1 MPQNI
6 EMYKFVNIKNKKN
19 YRRIE
24 NEINKLEFV
33 ELANIDKLTDML
45 HISAKDNYKM
55 SIEDVNKAIKKYEKN
70 GYIEKY
76 EVKETYRK
84 VLYLKGLDCGHCA
97 MKIENLAKS
106 NMNHE
111 QILVDFA
118 TTRFIIETTDK
129 ELIDNIIPRVEVV
142 AHKIDPRI
150 VVMDASAGKKERVE
164 EIYRTNLVSV
174 VLLICGVVTFLIG
187 LGLEYIVSS
196 FLDVESNIRLAGIIS
211 KILYY
216 ISYLLVG
223 HPVIIMF
230 FKNILHKRLF
240 DENFLMTLASIGAI
254 FTGHPVEAVM
264 VMMLYQI
271 GEQLQQ
277 YAVHKSRKSISELL
291 TLDAEVAKIKIGTEI
306 TEVDVETV
314 LPGDT
319 IVVQVGETI
328 PLDGVVSAGKSVLD
342 TKSITGEARPVSCKV
357 GDEVISGSINNGSTL
372 EIKVT
377 KPYGDSMISKILD
390 LVENASTKKAKAE
403 HFITKFARV
412 YTPIVVLFALLVG
425 VAWPLIVYG
434 FSLETLMLPELFE
447 KYVYKA
453 MVFLV
458 VSCPCAIVI
467 SVPLAFFAGIGLSS
481 KRGILVK
488 GSNYLEALSKASNIV
503 FDKTGTL
510 TKGEF
515 TIREICPVEGVEEKD
530 LIKNLAYVEY
540 YSTHPIGMSVVDYY
554 GREKI
559 FAEIIADFV
568 RVEGKGVKAVVN
580 GSVIYAGNRKMI
592 KESFPQVPILDKNGQ
607 VLYVIKDKKYLG
619 AVVVGDILRDEAAG
633 SIKELRHQGIQT
645 VSMLTGDHKT
655 AGMYTANQLQIDDV
669 YTDLLPDTKV
679 EIFEEIMKKTKGS
692 TIYVGDGINDAPV
705 IATADVGI
713 AMGGTGSDATIQIA
727 DVVIMS
733 DNLEKINEAIEIARR
748 TKLKVITN
756 IIFALLTKVVVLIM
770 SMFGEIPL
778 WLAIFSDVGVSLLA
792 IINSMSLTRI
802 FRKKDKQAGKK
813 HE

>member
-6 EMYKFVNIKNKKN
+6 ETYKFVNIKNKKN

-45 HISAKDNYKM
+45 HISIKDNVVM
-55 SIEDVNKAIKKYEKN
+55 SIDDVNKAIKKYEKN

-76 EVKETYRK
+76 EIKETYRK

-97 MKIENLAKS
+97 MKIENLAKN

-129 ELIDNIIPRVEVV
+129 ELIDNIIPRVEAV

-150 VVMDASAGKKERVE
+150 VVMDASTGKKERVE

-174 VLLICGVVTFLIG
+174 VLLICGVITFLIG
-187 LGLEYIVSS
+187 LGLEYIVLS
-196 FLDVESNIRLAGIIS
+196 FLDVESNIRLAKIIS
-211 KILYY
+211 KVLYY

-291 TLDAEVAKIKIGTEI
+291 ALDAEVAKIKIGTEI

-314 LPGDT
+314 LPGDI

-328 PLDGVVSAGKSVLD
+328 PLDGIISAGKSVLD

-372 EIKVT
+372 EIKVS

-390 LVENASTKKAKAE
+390 LVENASTKKARAE

-412 YTPIVVLFALLVG
+412 YTPIVVLLALLVG
-425 VAWPLIVYG
+425 IAWPLVVYG
-434 FSLETLMLPELFE
+434 FSLETLTLPELFG
-447 KYVYKA
+447 KYIYKA

-488 GSNYLEALSKASNIV
+488 GSNYLEALSKTSNIV

-515 TIREICPVEGVEEKD
+515 TIREICPAEGVLEKD

-568 RVEGKGVKAVVN
+568 RVEGKGVKATVN
-580 GSVIYAGNRKMI
+580 GSIIYAGNRKMI

-607 VLYVIKDKKYLG
+607 VLYVIKDKKYIG

-633 SIKELRHQGIQT
+633 TIKELRRQGIQT

-679 EIFEEIMKKTKGS
+679 EIFEEIMSKTKGS

-733 DNLEKINEAIEIARR
+733 DNLKKINEAIEIARR
-748 TKLKVITN
+748 TKLKVISN

-792 IINSMSLTRI
+792 IINSMSITRI
-802 FRKKDKQAGKK
+802 FRKKDKKVGKA

>member
-1 MPQNI
+1 MSQNI
-6 EMYKFVNIKNKKN
+6 EMYKFVNIKNKKS

-24 NEINKLEFV
+24 NEINKLQFV
-33 ELANIDKLTDML
+33 ELATIDKATDTL
-45 HISAKDNYKM
+45 HISLKDNVTM
-55 SIEDVNKAIKKYEKN
+55 SIDDVNKVIKKYEKN
-70 GYIEKY
+70 GYIQKH

-97 MKIENLAKS
+97 MKIETLAKN

-129 ELIDNIIPRVEVV
+129 ELIDNIIPRVEAC

-150 VVMDASAGKKERVE
+150 VVMDASTGKKERVE
-164 EIYRTNLVSV
+164 EIYRTNLSFV

-187 LGLEYIVSS
+187 LGLEYIILP
-196 FLDVESNIRLAGIIS
+196 FLDVEKNIALAKIIS

-216 ISYLLVG
+216 ISYILVG

-230 FKNILHKRLF
+230 FKNILHRRLF

-328 PLDGVVSAGKSVLD
+328 PLDGIVSLGKSILD
-342 TKSITGEARPVSCKV
+342 TKSITGESTPVSCKA
-357 GDEVISGSINNGSTL
+357 GDEVISGSINVGSTL

-390 LVENASTKKAKAE
+390 LVENASVKKARAE

-412 YTPIVVLFALLVG
+412 YTPIVVLLALLVG
-425 VAWPLIVYG
+425 LGWPFVVYG
-434 FSLETLMLPELFE
+434 FSLEALSLPQLLA
-447 KYVYKA
+447 KYIYKA

-488 GSNYLEALSKASNIV
+488 GSNYLESLSKANNVV

-515 TIREICPVEGVEEKD
+515 TIREICPVEGVQEKD
-530 LIKNLAYVEY
+530 LLKNLAYVEY
-540 YSTHPIGMSVVDYY
+540 YSTHPIGMSVVEYY
-554 GREKI
+554 GREKV

-607 VLYVIKDKKYLG
+607 VLYVIKDKKYIG

-633 SIKELRHQGIQT
+633 TIKELRKQGIQT

-655 AGMYTANQLQIDDV
+655 SGMYTANQLQIDDV

-679 EIFEEIMKKTKGS
+679 EIFEGIMKKTKGS

-713 AMGGTGSDATIQIA
+713 AMGGIGSDATIQIA

-733 DNLEKINEAIEIARR
+733 DNLEKINEALEIAHR
-748 TKLKVITN
+748 TKFKVISN

-792 IINSMSLTRI
+792 IINSMSITRI
-802 FRKKDKQAGKK
+802 FRKKDKQAVQSN
-813 HE
+813 E